1 MNKWIF
7 AGILVLIA
15 AGCQGA
21 GTPFSEQQL
30 DAQTRWSKAR
40 ASVALRVAEN
50 RLSAGALDEAYKS
63 AKQAIA
69 LEPDR
74 FEPKIVLGR
83 VLIEKGRF
91 TEAAAIFKEICQSRP
106 KDVKAVYYL
115 GVAQEKNGRLEDAL
129 ATYRRAYGLD
139 ESDVAPIKAAAEVL
153 VAMDQPRAAMLQIES
168 YLSKAQNDTGM
179 YELAGRL
186 ALMGK
191 EYDKAVDYFQQA
203 LDMDSQNVHYTEL
216 LARAQH
222 SAGRYESLVDT
233 LTSLIGRK
241 DYQTAT
247 WVYLMLGDA
256 YMAQH
261 CGKEAFNAYF
271 TASEREPGRVEV
283 WLSLSRAALTMNDLP
298 RAVASAQRALQV
310 SDSDINAQLL
320 LGYALLRDGQP
331 ARAILVLTEAAAD
344 HPSSSTLQCLMG
356 RAHAAIGQ
364 KAEAIRCYTVALR
377 LEPGNVVARQLL
389 QSSSNG
395 ESLSKVQ

>member
-1 MNKWIF
+1 MNKWIL

-15 AGCQGA
+15 AGCQGT

-50 RLSAGALDEAYKS
+50 RLSAGALDEAHK
-63 AKQAIA
+63 AAQQAMT

-74 FEPKIVLGR
+74 YEAKIVLGR

-91 TEAAAIFKEICQSRP
+91 TEAAEIFRQACQSHP
-106 KDVKAVYYL
+106 NDVKAVYYL

-139 ESDVAPIKAAAEVL
+139 ESDVGPIKAAAEVL
-153 VAMDQPRAAMLQIES
+153 VAMGQPRAAMLQIES
-168 YLSKAQNDTGM
+168 YLPKAQNDPGM

-191 EYDKAVDYFQQA
+191 EYDKAADYFQQV
-203 LDMDSQNVHYTEL
+203 LDMDSQNVRYAEL

-222 SAGRYESLVDT
+222 SAGRYAALVDN

-241 DYQTAT
+241 DYETPT

-256 YMAQH
+256 YLAQH
-261 CGKEAFNAYF
+261 RGKEAFNAYF
-271 TASEREPGRVEV
+271 TASERQPGRVEV
-283 WLSLSRAALTMNDLP
+283 WLSLSRAALAMNDSP

-310 SDSDINAQLL
+310 SESDINAQLL
-320 LGYALLRDGQP
+320 LGYSLLRDSQP
-331 ARAILVLTEAAAD
+331 ARAILVLTDAAAD
-344 HPSSSTLQCLMG
+344 HPASSTIQCLMG
-356 RAHAAIGQ
+356 QAHAAIGQ

-377 LEPGNVVARQLL
+377 LEPGNMVARQLL
-389 QSSSNG
+389 HSLTNG
-395 ESLSKVQ
+395 ERLSKVQ